1 MNARHA
7 DAGSDDSGPSL
18 ETLVEGSPSTST
30 RRGPIARPCAI
41 EWSAFHMDGR
51 PDTLTAR
58 VRRGMILSGAALGL
72 AVIMTWPL
80 AAGMTA
86 LGRSTGGGDG
96 PFHCSD
102 VPWGARPILVAPV
115 PLVAA

>member
-86 LGRSTGGGDG
+86 LGRSTGGGGGLFSGRDRG
-96 PFHCSD
+96 
-102 VPWGARPILVAPV
+102 GGGRTILVRSVHLFDA
-115 PLVAA
+115 